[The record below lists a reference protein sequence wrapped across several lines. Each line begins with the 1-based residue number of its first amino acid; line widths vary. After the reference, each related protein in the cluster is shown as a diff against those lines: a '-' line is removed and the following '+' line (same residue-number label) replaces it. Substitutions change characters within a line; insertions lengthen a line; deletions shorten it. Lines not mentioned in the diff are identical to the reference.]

1 MYNNYLNFDK
11 LKAMAGKDHNDKH
24 ARSNYKRPTVKEL
37 RALIENDAPT
47 HDDKEKAVNIKAN
60 ADTLKADSTV
70 VENSDTPGGNDVARL
85 YDKDQIEEDNVDD
98 TFSDN
103 EIVPIYNTHCVLI
116 NDDEDDMLDNSCCGD
131 GLEGSHGES
140 VIKDIECIIEE
151 KSCVEIEDK
160 ENGEDPSCTNMS
172 GTHSSIWSSDDD
184 ESKEKEEFS
193 QTLTFKIDYK
203 VL

>member
-1 MYNNYLNFDK
+1 MYNNFLNFDK
-11 LKAMAGKDHNDKH
+11 LKATGKDDNDKC

-37 RALIENDAPT
+37 RALIEEDAPT
-47 HDDKEKAVNIKAN
+47 DDDKEEAVNTRDN
-60 ADTLKADSTV
+60 AEHYRLTVTV
-70 VENSDTPGGNDVARL
+70 VENSDIRPIAMVARL
-85 YDKDQIEEDNVDD
+85 YDKDQIDEDNVDD
-98 TFSDN
+98 TFSDD

-116 NDDEDDMLDNSCCGD
+116 NDDDEDDMLDNSCCGD
-131 GLEGSHGES
+131 GLEGSHGDEK
-140 VIKDIECIIEE
+140 IKDIECIIEE
-151 KSCVEIEDK
+151 KVVSKLKVR
-160 ENGEDPSCTNMS
+160 NGEDPSCTNMS